1 MKLPRRKFLHLAAGA
16 AALPVVSRI
25 ARAQSYPTRPVRIV
39 VGFPAGNAPDTVARL
54 IGQGLS
60 ERLNQPFV
68 IENRPGAASNIGTEL
83 VVRAPADGYTL
94 LLVVASNAYNVT
106 LYPDL
111 KFNFI
116 QDIAP
121 VARIGSGP
129 FVLVVNPSFP
139 AKTVPEFI
147 THAKANPGKVTMASP
162 GIGSANHIYGA
173 LFEMMTGINLV
184 HVPYRGSFMADLLSG
199 QVQVLFGPL
208 PLTIEYIRTGKLR
221 ALAVTAG
228 TRSELLPDIPA
239 IDEFVQGYEASGW
252 YGVGAPKGTPQPI
265 IDKLNASINAGLA
278 DPAMKARLAN
288 LGVTVLAGTPA
299 DFAKLIAEETDKWAK
314 VVKLAGIKPE

>member
-1 MKLPRRKFLHLAAGA
+1 
-16 AALPVVSRI
+16 
-25 ARAQSYPTRPVRIV
+25 
-39 VGFPAGNAPDTVARL
+39 
-54 IGQGLS
+54 
-60 ERLNQPFV
+60 
-68 IENRPGAASNIGTEL
+68 
-83 VVRAPADGYTL
+83 
-94 LLVVASNAYNVT
+94 
-106 LYPDL
+106 
-111 KFNFI
+111 
-116 QDIAP
+116 
-121 VARIGSGP
+121 
-129 FVLVVNPSFP
+129 
-139 AKTVPEFI
+139 
-147 THAKANPGKVTMASP
+147 
-162 GIGSANHIYGA
+162 
-173 LFEMMTGINLV
+173 MMTGINLV

-239 IDEFVQGYEASGW
+239 IDEFVPGYEASGW